1 MNSPFDIKR
10 AKGYYKKHELSVPA
24 NLDLQKIDPM
34 AQFEVEEVDIELQ
47 QHRVNQLN
55 AAAANYTN
63 HAFVSFV
70 ASVDLFEN
78 KPPNESKIYSM
89 ICSQK
94 QPVQLLSVE
103 NFDVAS
109 IDGDS
114 INVSLAFKVKEMYSQ
129 LLSFISKNF
138 TYLTSEPEIR
148 FLTKDDFKLLLKHK
162 YLNVSQEDEVIKSIC
177 LWLEG
182 QTLMLK
188 QRRYINAPKVS
199 LGMMQA
205 PSDGQSS

>member
-10 AKGYYKKHELSVPA
+10 AKEYFKKHELAVPA
-24 NLDLQKIDPM
+24 NLELQKIDPM

-78 KPPNESKIYSM
+78 KPANESKIYSM

-94 QPVQLLSVE
+94 
-103 NFDVAS
+103 
-109 IDGDS
+109 
-114 INVSLAFKVKEMYSQ
+114 
-129 LLSFISKNF
+129 
-138 TYLTSEPEIR
+138 
-148 FLTKDDFKLLLKHK
+148 
-162 YLNVSQEDEVIKSIC
+162 
-177 LWLEG
+177 
-182 QTLMLK
+182 
-188 QRRYINAPKVS
+188 
-199 LGMMQA
+199 
-205 PSDGQSS
+205 